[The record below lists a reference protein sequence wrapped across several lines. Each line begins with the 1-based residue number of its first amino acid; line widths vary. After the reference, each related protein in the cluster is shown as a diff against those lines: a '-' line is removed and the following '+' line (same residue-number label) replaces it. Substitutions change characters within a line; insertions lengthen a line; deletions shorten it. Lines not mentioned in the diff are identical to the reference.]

1 MIYAAKYLLKPEG
14 GHIEDAAVRVSGIRI
29 DAVGTLQEMRM
40 RYPEDRIEDFGM
52 AVLAPGFVDAHTHLE
67 YSTMNGIFEDAPYAP
82 WKASIVEK
90 GRLMTP
96 EDWDDSALFGAMA
109 SIQSGITSISDVTRT
124 GASLR
129 ACLAT
134 GMHGVVYREVTASTK
149 AQVEPAMQEAKEDI
163 VDWRSQV
170 EGLAVQV
177 GIGPDA
183 LYATHPEVLSAIGD
197 YAMDGTPVAVHVA
210 GSREECDFIRYGS
223 SPFALASSGR
233 EHEAYRGIQSEAFLP
248 MGVSPV
254 RYALNWGIFYAPNV
268 LAIHCVHVNAEDIGR
283 LRDNDVRIVVC
294 TRSNAKLGCG
304 IAPIQRFMDNGITVG
319 LGTNSAAAADAS
331 DMFDEM
337 RFTLLVERGVVG
349 GRLETGERGFLS
361 AGRVMRMG
369 NIEAARA
376 IGTDREVGSLE
387 PGKRAD
393 IAVFDISHST
403 QVPTDHPTACLI
415 HDARREDVL
424 MTMIDGKPI
433 WRRDSGF
440 MIDVDMERLEA
451 RAKEIRQK
459 LRD

>member
-1 MIYAAKYLLKPEG
+1 M
-14 GHIEDAAVRVSGIRI
+14 
-29 DAVGTLQEMRM
+29 
-40 RYPEDRIEDFGM
+40 
-52 AVLAPGFVDAHTHLE
+52 
-67 YSTMNGIFEDAPYAP
+67 
-82 WKASIVEK
+82 
-90 GRLMTP
+90 
-96 EDWDDSALFGAMA
+96 
-109 SIQSGITSISDVTRT
+109 
-124 GASLR
+124 
-129 ACLAT
+129 
-134 GMHGVVYREVTASTK
+134 
-149 AQVEPAMQEAKEDI
+149 
-163 VDWRSQV
+163 
-170 EGLAVQV
+170 
-177 GIGPDA
+177 
-183 LYATHPEVLSAIGD
+183 
-197 YAMDGTPVAVHVA
+197 
-210 GSREECDFIRYGS
+210 
-223 SPFALASSGR
+223 
-233 EHEAYRGIQSEAFLP
+233 
-248 MGVSPV
+248 
-254 RYALNWGIFYAPNV
+254 
-268 LAIHCVHVNAEDIGR
+268 HVNAEDIGR